1 MGDRVTILHLTPGE
15 GGNPNMAPD
24 AYGRQKRRE
33 AEESAKILGA
43 EALFAPYRDGELPA
57 SEDVKRHV
65 AGIVR
70 AIEPTHIITHWRN
83 SMHRDH
89 ATAHVVVND
98 ALLLA
103 SLESIETG
111 HPVHRGVRG
120 VYYTENW
127 EDPEGF
133 KPYLYIDTTGEME
146 VWREAVTRYQF
157 IKGGISTF
165 PYLDYYTA
173 LARVRGAEAGTTY
186 AVSFDVDSFAKKQT
200 LQTLP

>member
-15 GGNPNMAPD
+15 GGNPNMTPT
-24 AYGRQKRRE
+24 AYGEQKRRE
-33 AEESAKILGA
+33 AEASANVLGA
-43 EALFAPYRDGELPA
+43 EVLFAPYRDGELPA
-57 SEDVKRHV
+57 SEEVKRYV

-70 AIEPTHIITHWRN
+70 IIKPTHIITHWR
-83 SMHRDH
+83 SSLHRDH

-103 SLESIETG
+103 SLQSVETG
-111 HPVHRGVRG
+111 HPVHRGVQG
-120 VYYTENW
+120 IFYTENW

-133 KPYLYIDTTGEME
+133 KPYLYIDTTDVME
-146 VWREAVTRYQF
+146 VWKEAATRYQF
-157 IKGGISTF
+157 IKGGISSF

-186 AVSFDVDSFAKKQT
+186 AVAFDVDSFARKRT